1 MRSLPRIVKE
11 PEKSQDIKPFDF
23 FAGFKIH
30 EEKPDEGQ
38 EEPPEEQEEPDD
50 AEEAARLAA
59 AMEEEILKKR
69 RCGLTRF

>member
-38 EEPPEEQEEPDD
+38 EEPPDMTPFLEQ
-50 AEEAARLAA
+50 
-59 AMEEEILKKR
+59 
-69 RCGLTRF
+69 TTWS